1 MKPLLRTTV
10 LLASLVLLAAFS
22 GCGAGSYAAE
32 PQMVEVERQ
41 MMREQEVFT
50 EAAADAPLAM
60 GKEVIREMESVVE
73 KSVVVEKGVV
83 VEKEVVKEVEA
94 AKEAMVASADGH
106 RESGEDSASR
116 TNTSA
121 AAQNRIIVHTAHAVL
136 VVDDVAGAIDQVDA
150 LARESGGWVVGS
162 DRSSRHSGYISI
174 RVPAAM
180 LNQIIKQLESMAI
193 EVESMAL
200 SSQDVTDEY
209 VDSQSRLTSLRAT
222 EEVLLKLLGQAAKV
236 EDALKVQNEI
246 TRVQSQIEAIQG
258 RIKFLEETAAFSL
271 INISLRLT
279 TADMRVDAG
288 GDTAFRVGRT
298 ATFRATF
305 YPPSEMED
313 FTFTW
318 DFGDGATAFGS
329 GTAPT
334 TNPGERVTGSV
345 SHVYEEEGDYVVE
358 VTINGSGDT
367 GLAEGS
373 DSLVASVTRIP
384 DIEVFAGESRVVE
397 EGEEVEYTASFTRP
411 EELWDYEFRWDFG
424 DGTPTVIGTPEQ
436 GVTRVSA
443 LHSFADYRPFPYEVK
458 FTLTAMSEA
467 GEVTG
472 FDITGVHVTESIGYF
487 VGGWDAGETGKSAIR
502 ALSVVVTGAATLIIW
517 LGIFIPVWV
526 VIGAIV
532 VLFIVMR
539 RRGNIRLP
547 GFPRLR
553 RRGRRRAVESPAP
566 EATAT
571 EGPPDGPAVE
581 TEEGRN

>member
-1 MKPLLRTTV
+1 MKSFLRTAV
-10 LLASLVLLAAFS
+10 LLAALLLLAAFS
-22 GCGAGSYAAE
+22 GCGAGSYASE
-32 PQMVEVERQ
+32 PQMVEVER
-41 MMREQEVFT
+41 EVIK
-50 EAAADAPLAM
+50 EAAVDSLLASDSPLAM
-60 GKEVIREMESVVE
+60 AKEVIKEVAVE
-73 KSVVVEKGVV
+73 KPVV
-83 VEKEVVKEVEA
+83 VEKEVVKEVEMVKA
-94 AKEAMVASADGH
+94 AAASGTDEY
-106 RESGEDSASR
+106 RESGEDLASG
-116 TNTSA
+116 TNTSV

-136 VVDDVAGAIDQVDA
+136 VVDEVADAIDQVDA

-162 DRSSRHSGYISI
+162 DRSSRHSGHISI
-174 RVPAAM
+174 RVPAAT
-180 LNQIIKQLESMAI
+180 LNQVIKQLESIAI

-222 EEVLLKLLGQAAKV
+222 EEVLLKLLGQANKV

-271 INISLRLT
+271 VNVSLKLT

-288 GDTAFRVGRT
+288 GDTAFRVGRS

-305 YPPSEMED
+305 NPPPGMED

-318 DFGDGATAFGS
+318 DFGDGANAFGG

-384 DIEVFAGESRVVE
+384 DIDVFAGESRVVE

-411 EELWDYEFRWDFG
+411 KELWDYEFRWDFG
-424 DGTPTVIGTPEQ
+424 DGTPTVIGTPDE

-458 FTLTAMSEA
+458 FTVTAMSEA

-472 FDITGVHVTESIGYF
+472 FDITGVHVTESRGYL
-487 VGGWDAGETGKSAIR
+487 VGGWDIGETGKSAIR
-502 ALSVVVTGAATLIIW
+502 ALSVVVMGAATLIIW

-526 VIGAIV
+526 VIGAII
-532 VLFIVMR
+532 VLFITLR
-539 RRGNIRLP
+539 RRGNIR
-547 GFPRLR
+547 FPRLR
-553 RRGRRRAVESPAP
+553 RRDRRRAVESPAP
-566 EATAT
+566 EATAA
-571 EGPPDGPAVE
+571 ERASDDPPV
-581 TEEGRN
+581 